1 MGSCHATAIVP
12 AMSNPVPETPGA
24 RIEAIDVVRGF
35 ALLGIL
41 LLNVLAFGLPIG
53 AYTNPTVDGALDG
66 VDFGVFAVVE
76 LLFEGAMRVL
86 FSMLFGAGV
95 VILATGE
102 RARGAAIYYRRQLL
116 LLVIGLLDAFVL
128 LWTGDILVSY
138 ALAGLIL
145 YLCRDWQPKTLF
157 AAAALVFAY
166 LAAVY
171 GGIFVS
177 LSILPEQAEKIQAR
191 LVAGAEISADD
202 RALLADWTELRHTF
216 EPPAHVLAREALKFQ
231 GDYPEAFA
239 ANAAEVIEL
248 YAVALPFVMFW
259 DVLGCMLLGM
269 ALFKNGVLGGRRALR
284 FYTLLAVAGFAVG
297 LAVNAFELT
306 MKVRS
311 GYALAWVS
319 GVPTISYDVG
329 RVAMALGFL
338 ALVTIACLRGWMDG
352 LRRGLAAAGRMALSN
367 YILQSLFGLA
377 IFHNLGLGLWN
388 ELARHQLYL
397 VVCGEWAVMIWFS
410 LWWLRRYRF
419 GPLEWLWRSLTY
431 GRIQPMMAHRQAS

>member
-12 AMSNPVPETPGA
+12 AMSNPIPEAPAA

-41 LLNVLAFGLPIG
+41 LLNILAFGLPLQ
-53 AYTNPTVDGALDG
+53 AYTDPTVDGAVVG
-66 VDFGVFAVVE
+66 VDFGVYAVVE
-76 LLFEGAMRVL
+76 LLFEGAMRAL

-157 AAAALVFAY
+157 AAAVLVFVY

-171 GGIFVS
+171 GETFVA
-177 LSILPEQAEKIQAR
+177 LSILPEQAEKIQVR
-191 LVAGAEISADD
+191 LVAGTEVSDDD
-202 RALLADWTELRHTF
+202 RALLANWTELRDTF
-216 EPPAHVLAREALKFQ
+216 EPSAHVLAREALKFQ
-231 GDYPEAFA
+231 GDYPEAFV
-239 ANAAEVIEL
+239 ANAAEVVEL
-248 YAVALPFVMFW
+248 YAGALPSVAFW

-269 ALFKNGVLGGRRALR
+269 ALFKNGVLKGRRGLR

-319 GVPTISYDVG
+319 GASTISHDVG

-338 ALVTIACLRGWMDG
+338 ALITIACLRGWMDG
-352 LRRGLAAAGRMALSN
+352 LRQGLAAAGRMALSN

-388 ELARHQLYL
+388 ELARHQLYW
-397 VVCGEWAVMIWFS
+397 VVFGEWAVMIWFS

-431 GRIQPMMAHRQAS
+431 GHTQPMMAHR